1 MLLAVVLT
9 LRTSGDQSQNRYER
23 SNSIIPRGKLRQV
36 FSYSSSSMDFSM
48 WRIMSKHIRRS
59 MVHALGLPFYT
70 WAGLQRSP
78 SHCGE
83 IDVIGNPW
91 MDIYVRK

>member
-23 SNSIIPRGKLRQV
+23 SSIIPRGKLRQV
-36 FSYSSSSMDFSM
+36 FNYSSSSMDFSM
-48 WRIMSKHIRRS
+48 WRIMSKHIRIRRS

-70 WAGLQRSP
+70 VGGVA
-78 SHCGE
+78 E
-83 IDVIGNPW
+83 VT
-91 MDIYVRK
+91 